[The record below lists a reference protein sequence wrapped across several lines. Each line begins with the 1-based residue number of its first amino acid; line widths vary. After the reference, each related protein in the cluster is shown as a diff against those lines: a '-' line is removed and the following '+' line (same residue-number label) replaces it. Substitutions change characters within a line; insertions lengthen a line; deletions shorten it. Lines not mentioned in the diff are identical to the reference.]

1 MWLHIT
7 NYLYTGENRGINI
20 TVKIFTNK
28 SNFKHKAIKSII
40 NFKQQRISMDVSCTM
55 YKVPHVWKVAI
66 F

>member
-20 TVKIFTNK
+20 TVKIFANK
-28 SNFKHKAIKSII
+28 SNFKHKAIKSIV
-40 NFKQQRISMDVSCTM
+40 NFKQQRISMEVASTM